1 MDIKS
6 VIRSHGYTLEKVA
19 SEWKDKNGNASPITK
34 GALSKSI
41 NNNPTISTLQGIAT
55 VIGCRVGDFFRD
67 EISPEASGHAITCP
81 HCGKEIQIRVE
92 AAP

>member
-55 VIGCRVGDFFRD
+55 VIGCSVGDFFRD
-67 EISPEASGHAITCP
+67 EAISQHPVIVCP
-81 HCGKEIQIRVE
+81 HCGKYIFACKKYLI
-92 AAP
+92 